1 MTKPDLDAI
10 RRLAEKATPRW
21 EIARENEVC
30 ECPLCEGYGEVD
42 FQDIDGDGW
51 MALVQTYGIGDIVTH
66 NAAYIA
72 AVNPAVMLQVLGY
85 IDRLKASLEETAQA
99 LYNAHGEIPDSY
111 YHNVARRPPSS

>member
-1 MTKPDLDAI
+1 MAKPDLDAI

-51 MALVQTYGIGDIVTH
+51 TALVQTYGIGDMVTH

-72 AVNPAVMLQVLGY
+72 AVNPAVMLQVLDY
-85 IDRLKASLEETAQA
+85 IAKIETALQDA
-99 LYNAHGEIPDSY
+99 INAPKGVYPDSY
-111 YHNVARRPPSS
+111 YEAMNAKKD